1 MLKLQL
7 YHEMYNMQTPP
18 LKELN
23 RRLRQGAGDEQ
34 TFYLRGVANF
44 QSFEF
49 RAATEDFDQAIAL
62 KPDFVDAIFHR
73 GIVRVVRGRY
83 DEALEDFDQTIA
95 LQSDH
100 AAAHYNRGR
109 LLYWKGNYEAA
120 IANFEQARKLDP
132 VLGRELN
139 LRYVI
144 GRLKR
149 PPEDDS
155 VLSQVQDI
163 VNRLMDL

>member
-1 MLKLQL
+1 MLKLRL
-7 YHEMYNMQTPP
+7 YHEMYEMQTPP
-18 LKELN
+18 LRELN
-23 RRLRQGAGDEQ
+23 QRLNEGTPDEQ

-49 RAATEDFDQAIAL
+49 RAATEDFDRAIAL

-109 LLYWKGNYEAA
+109 LLYWKGNYEGA
-120 IANFEQARKLDP
+120 ITNFEMARKLDP
-132 VLGRELN
+132 LLGRELN

-144 GRLKR
+144 GKLKR
-149 PPEDDS
+149 PSENDS
-155 VLSQVQDI
+155 VLAQVQDI